1 MRFLAASARAS
12 EDGALLASAATDG
25 TVRVWRLSG
34 GDAAAACVAVLEGH
48 TDSVTGL
55 ADLVD
60 DSGARTL
67 ATVAADHSVRLW
79 TEADAGATMRA
90 GSVFFFFGPARH

>member
-48 TDSVTGL
+48 TDEIFSCAFNYEGDTIITGSK
-55 ADLVD
+55 DNTC
-60 DSGARTL
+60 RI
-67 ATVAADHSVRLW
+67 W
-79 TEADAGATMRA
+79 KCC
-90 GSVFFFFGPARH
+90 